1 MSLDKPA
8 RSNSVQHHLLPK
20 SVKVR
25 STCNACQQA
34 KIRCSHEK
42 PSCRRCQKH
51 NIECIYSMSRRLGR
65 PAKKK
70 DPVSQ
75 DDQPY
80 KCDEGRRSQ
89 KRVKPAKKKSQ
100 EGSDNTVSSKHL
112 EESIDDTSIEDSLQT
127 PLLTDVVDTTT
138 FSDSMDFASDPWL
151 QDFMSSQSTDRFQD
165 RGIFDPFEPS
175 KIDSAFPSL
184 SAGSKDHTTFHPL
197 SSSSS
202 DPADITL
209 PLSNC
214 FPFDYANGNTLHP
227 TLTPPIHDMPTPATT
242 APRQNFH
249 PISPQLSTAYH
260 KNTVLSAV
268 DTFLPH
274 LSQPAT
280 ITDPEDLLRQPLN
293 SVPTEEFPPSFE
305 NSSLDHLSPPTQL
318 QSQCQ
323 CYESA
328 LRELLRVNICV
339 SRHSPTTQSSSIDAI
354 LTCQRGLQQLA
365 ETVLQCSLCSRAR
378 VNLLMVIIVSVD
390 SLLSVLEATTSSS
403 CTATASMGLGTGTG
417 TGTGTG
423 MGKSGLF
430 DPLSDEEIPSFDPPI
445 PISIPI
451 SVSSSSGVGRRCKDP
466 TSTGNGTGSNFK
478 AQIEACPLV
487 VGSFR
492 IPLDEKYCFIKQLL
506 HARLSGLLAT
516 IRRIR
521 FSTQQGLGTS
531 SASRGRL
538 IMMMETDRRLQVV
551 MMRVKMLSR

>member
-1 MSLDKPA
+1 
-8 RSNSVQHHLLPK
+8 
-20 SVKVR
+20 
-25 STCNACQQA
+25 
-34 KIRCSHEK
+34 
-42 PSCRRCQKH
+42 
-51 NIECIYSMSRRLGR
+51 
-65 PAKKK
+65 
-70 DPVSQ
+70 
-75 DDQPY
+75 
-80 KCDEGRRSQ
+80 
-89 KRVKPAKKKSQ
+89 
-100 EGSDNTVSSKHL
+100 
-112 EESIDDTSIEDSLQT
+112 
-127 PLLTDVVDTTT
+127 
-138 FSDSMDFASDPWL
+138 MDFASDPWL

-175 KIDSAFPSL
+175 KVDSTFPSL
-184 SAGSKDHTTFHPL
+184 PAGFKDPAIFHTLPE
-197 SSSSS
+197 SSS
-202 DPADITL
+202 DPADIPL
-209 PLSNC
+209 PLSNY
-214 FPFDYANGNTLHP
+214 FPLDYANASALHP
-227 TLTPPIHDMPTPATT
+227 ALTPPVQDVPMPVTT
-242 APRQNFH
+242 ASKQNFQ
-249 PISPQLSTAYH
+249 PISPQLSAAYN
-260 KNTVLSAV
+260 KNPVLSAV
-268 DTFLPH
+268 DTFLPQPP
-274 LSQPAT
+274 QPAT

-293 SVPTEEFPPSFE
+293 TFPTEDFPPSFE

-339 SRHSPTTQSSSIDAI
+339 SRPSPTTQASSIDAI

-365 ETVLQCSLCSRAR
+365 EMVLQCGLCSRTR

-390 SLLSVLEATTSSS
+390 SLLSVLETTTSSS
-403 CTATASMGLGTGTG
+403 CTAPTSTGLGTGTG
-417 TGTGTG
+417 TGAG

-430 DPLSDEEIPSFDPPI
+430 DPLSDEEISSFDPPI
-445 PISIPI
+445 PMSMPISI
-451 SVSSSSGVGRRCKDP
+451 SSSSGVGRRCKDP
-466 TSTGNGTGSNFK
+466 TSTNNGTGSSFK
-478 AQIEACPLV
+478 AQVEACPLV